1 MLQSV
6 DKKTAKSY
14 SSLTLAF
21 LGDSVFEILV
31 RQKIILNGDMKIDKL
46 HSTKVDIVCAKFQSR
61 VVPHILE
68 LLNEE
73 ELSIFKRGRNSKC
86 HAPKNTDI
94 HDYRL
99 ATGLESL
106 FGYLYLIGNEK
117 RLIELFSVI
126 WNIYEEDLKSCQ
138 DTQNGTT

>member
-1 MLQSV
+1 MLLSQSI

-46 HSTKVDIVCAKFQSR
+46 HSTKVELVCAKFQAR
-61 VVPHILE
+61 VIPYILD
-68 LLNEE
+68 LLTEE
-73 ELSIFKRGRNSKC
+73 ELSIFKRGKNSKC

-94 HDYRL
+94 SDYRL

-106 FGYLYLIGNEK
+106 FGYLYLIGDEK
-117 RLIELFSVI
+117 KINELFSII
-126 WNIYEEDLKSCQ
+126 WNLYNKEDF
-138 DTQNGTT
+138 

>member
-1 MLQSV
+1 MLQSII
-6 DKKTAKSY
+6 DKKTAKNY

-31 RQKIILNGDMKIDKL
+31 RQRIILNGDMKIDKL
-46 HSTKVDIVCAKFQSR
+46 HDIKVKIVCAKFQAK
-61 VVPHILE
+61 VVPSILE
-68 LLNEE
+68 LLTDE
-73 ELSIFKRGRNSKC
+73 ELSIFKRGKNSKC

-94 HDYRL
+94 SDYRL

-117 RLIELFSVI
+117 RLKELFSII
-126 WNIYEEDLKSCQ
+126 WNIYKEDF
-138 DTQNGTT
+138 